1 MLRAS
6 CPETAPTSSF
16 DVWKN
21 SGESHAIT
29 VSSLGVRFGDS
40 DIGWLRSKS
49 RGAGWIQNRNCET
62 ERRLSG
68 AILQE
73 TLSLPVFQRCPAGLD
88 QLRINKR
95 RSGTKL
101 LRSAEKRTPYSS
113 PAKIQFLNCGD
124 SAPDD
129 PDVHRTMRS
138 PSRDAH
144 ARDPLVSSARTGATF
159 PVRSGRGIRPA
170 KAAASRRRRRRRLP
184 PAEQSRTARVDRRH
198 RSARTARPPS
208 SAPG

>member
-1 MLRAS
+1 MLRVS

-73 TLSLPVFQRCPAGLD
+73 TLSLPVFQRYPAGLD
-88 QLRINKR
+88 QLRVNKR

-101 LRSAEKRTPYSS
+101 LCRAERRALDSS
-113 PAKIQFLNCGD
+113 PAKIQFLN
-124 SAPDD
+124 APDH
-129 PDVHRTMRS
+129 PDVCRMMRS
-138 PSRDAH
+138 PSRGAH
-144 ARDPLVSSARTGATF
+144 WRAPLVSFARTSVTF
-159 PVRSGRGIRPA
+159 PARSIPGIRPA
-170 KAAASRRRRRRRLP
+170 KAASSRSRRRPRLP
-184 PAEQSRTARVDRRH
+184 PAEQPRTARADRQH

-208 SAPG
+208 NAPG

>member
-1 MLRAS
+1 M
-6 CPETAPTSSF
+6 APDSRRSVLQFLFWIQPAPRDLVRSQPISLSPNRTPSELTVIAWLSPLFFHTF

-40 DIGWLRSKS
+40 DIGWLWSKS
-49 RGAGWIQNRNCET
+49 RGAGWIQNRNCKT

-101 LRSAEKRTPYSS
+101 LRSAEKCTPYS
-113 PAKIQFLNCGD
+113 
-124 SAPDD
+124 
-129 PDVHRTMRS
+129 
-138 PSRDAH
+138 
-144 ARDPLVSSARTGATF
+144 
-159 PVRSGRGIRPA
+159 
-170 KAAASRRRRRRRLP
+170 
-184 PAEQSRTARVDRRH
+184 
-198 RSARTARPPS
+198 
-208 SAPG
+208 